1 MNTQNMKHIYER
13 GSCVDSGRHDLFF
26 SENPEELAAAQAI
39 CGGCSVRLRCLAEA
53 LDIGADWG
61 VWGGVIFW
69 EGKTYHRK
77 RARGRPTRAE
87 RHLPVEASTEEL
99 LAAI

>member
-1 MNTQNMKHIYER
+1 MNTPNRQTIYEK
-13 GSCVDSGRHDLFF
+13 GACVGSGRHDYFF
-26 SENPEELAAAQAI
+26 SENPEELAHAQAI
-39 CGGCSVRLRCLAEA
+39 CGRCPVRLPCLEEA
-53 LDIGADWG
+53 LAIGADWG

-77 RARGRPTRAE
+77 RARGRPTREE
-87 RHLPVEASTEEL
+87 RHLPVEASREEL